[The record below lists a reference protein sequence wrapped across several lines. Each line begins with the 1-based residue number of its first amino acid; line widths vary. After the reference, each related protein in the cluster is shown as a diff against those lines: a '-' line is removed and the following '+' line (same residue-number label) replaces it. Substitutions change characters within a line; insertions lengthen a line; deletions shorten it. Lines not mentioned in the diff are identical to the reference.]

1 MKTFCVEFDQDLIL
15 EYQTL
20 DTDLANRW
28 YELLRTVLSQD
39 PTLRETDRLQDFP
52 NSPWTEPMV
61 VDKINACIE
70 IINQFVPAITDRAVV
85 QGGRAQLNLLHK
97 HFEDLRG
104 GVLTPSRYWQEGTEQ
119 LRTALNDLNLH
130 IHRLEDILDAA
141 DNHNPWPHVI
151 ITFNNFQRLPLE
163 PADYALFTTDTEF
176 GTVYLNYCE
185 VGKALWNVFF
195 DKDDVVGDHNIRP
208 LRYYSPEMIL
218 SFYDATQ
225 DSELP
230 KFWGWWDANAEHLA
244 QLGFYKDDPDL
255 SIGAIP
261 VARLQNS
268 YDRKDLINAISGFSR
283 VNRVYIPY

>member
-28 YELLRTVLSQD
+28 YDLLCEVLAQD
-39 PTLRETDRLQDFP
+39 PTLRETDRMHEFP
-52 NSPWTEPMV
+52 NSPWTEAVV
-61 VDKINACIE
+61 VDKINGCIE
-70 IINQFVPAITDRAVV
+70 IINAYLSAIEERAVLG
-85 QGGRAQLNLLHK
+85 GGRAQLNVLHK
-97 HFEDLRG
+97 HFEELRG
-104 GVLTPSRYWQEGTEQ
+104 GVLSPSTHWQNGPEV
-119 LRTALNDLNLH
+119 LRTAITEFNLH
-130 IHRLEDILDAA
+130 IHRLEDILDAES
-141 DNHNPWPHVI
+141 NPVPWPHVI

-176 GTVYLNYCE
+176 GTVYLSYCE

-195 DKDDVVGDHNIRP
+195 DADDVVGDHNIRP

-218 SFYDATQ
+218 AFYDATQ

-230 KFWGWWDANAEHLA
+230 KFWAWWDDNAAHLA
-244 QLGFYKDDPDL
+244 QLGFHKDDPDL

-268 YDRKDLINAISGFSR
+268 YDRKDLINAISVYDR
-283 VNRVYIPY
+283 VKRVYIP